1 MKTIYK
7 GYVMKKIIKWMPLI
21 SMPLTQ
27 VYAQDAAAAAP
38 GIQSFLPIVIIGVIF
53 YFFMIRPEAKKQ
65 KDQKALMD
73 ALQKG
78 DEVYT
83 SFGILGTVVG
93 MTEKVITL
101 EISEN
106 AKVKV
111 LRSQI
116 AGLSSKLFEKKE
128 NKK

>member
-1 MKTIYK
+1 
-7 GYVMKKIIKWMPLI
+7 
-21 SMPLTQ
+21 
-27 VYAQDAAAAAP
+27 
-38 GIQSFLPIVIIGVIF
+38 
-53 YFFMIRPEAKKQ
+53 MIRPEAKKQ
-65 KDQKALMD
+65 KEQKALMD

-128 NKK
+128 TKK

>member
-1 MKTIYK
+1 
-7 GYVMKKIIKWMPLI
+7 MKKLMTIAALLL
-21 SMPLTQ
+21 STSAL
-27 VYAQDAAAAAP
+27 AQEAAGGAP
-38 GIQSFLPIVIIGVIF
+38 SIQGFLPIVIIGVIF

-65 KDQKALMD
+65 KDQKAMLET
-73 ALQKG
+73 LNKG

-83 SFGILGTVVG
+83 SFGILGTIVG

-128 NKK
+128 SAK

>member
-1 MKTIYK
+1 MRKLTTIAA
-7 GYVMKKIIKWMPLI
+7 LL
-21 SMPLTQ
+21 LTTSAF
-27 VYAQDAAAAAP
+27 AQETAGAAP
-38 GIQSFLPIVIIGVIF
+38 SIQGFLPIVIIGVIF
-53 YFFMIRPEAKKQ
+53 YFFMIRPESKKQ
-65 KDQKALMD
+65 KDQKAL
-73 ALQKG
+73 LETLKKG

-83 SFGILGTVVG
+83 SFGILGTIVG

-128 NKK
+128 AAK

>member
-1 MKTIYK
+1 MRKSITLAALYITSVITSPVFAEAAKK
-7 GYVMKKIIKWMPLI
+7 G
-21 SMPLTQ
+21 
-27 VYAQDAAAAAP
+27 AGAP
-38 GIQSFLPIVIIGVIF
+38 AIQGFLPIILIGIIF

-65 KDQKALMD
+65 KDQKALLD
-73 ALQKG
+73 TLQKG

-83 SFGILGTVVG
+83 SFGILGTIVG

-128 NKK
+128 NAK

>member
-1 MKTIYK
+1 
-7 GYVMKKIIKWMPLI
+7 MPLI
-21 SMPLTQ
+21 SMPLTK

>member
-1 MKTIYK
+1 
-7 GYVMKKIIKWMPLI
+7 MKK
-21 SMPLTQ
+21 LTALAAFALSLNLF
-27 VYAQDAAAAAP
+27 AQEGGAAP
-38 GIQSFLPIVIIGVIF
+38 SLQGFLPIVIIGVIF

-65 KDQKALMD
+65 KEQKALMD

-128 NKK
+128 TKK

>member
-1 MKTIYK
+1 MRKLTIIATSLLTTPIFAEGAKK
-7 GYVMKKIIKWMPLI
+7 GGAVPAIQGFMPIIL
-21 SMPLTQ
+21 
-27 VYAQDAAAAAP
+27 
-38 GIQSFLPIVIIGVIF
+38 IGVIF
-53 YFFMIRPEAKKQ
+53 YFFMIRPESKKQ
-65 KDQKALMD
+65 KDQKALLD
-73 ALQKG
+73 VLKKG

-83 SFGILGTVVG
+83 SFGILGTIVG
-93 MTEKVITL
+93 ITEKVITL

-106 AKVKV
+106 SKVKV

>member
-1 MKTIYK
+1 
-7 GYVMKKIIKWMPLI
+7 MKKL
-21 SMPLTQ
+21 STLATLLLSLNTF
-27 VYAQDAAAAAP
+27 AQEA
-38 GIQSFLPIVIIGVIF
+38 GGMGQNIQGFFPIVIIGVIF

-65 KDQKALMD
+65 KDQKALME
-73 ALQKG
+73 ALKKG
-78 DEVYT
+78 DDVST

>member
-1 MKTIYK
+1 
-7 GYVMKKIIKWMPLI
+7 MKKLMTIVGLLI
-21 SMPLTQ
+21 SSAITSPIF
-27 VYAQDAAAAAP
+27 ADGAKKASGAAS
-38 GIQSFLPIVIIGVIF
+38 IQGFLPIILIGIIF
-53 YFFMIRPEAKKQ
+53 YFLMIRPEAKKQ
-65 KDQKALMD
+65 KDQKAL
-73 ALQKG
+73 LGTLRKG

-83 SFGILGTVVG
+83 SFGTLGTIVG

-106 AKVKV
+106 AKMKV

-128 NKK
+128 NTKK